1 MGCLNGLSFLKVK
14 YKTKTGKQTNKPPMA
29 MLCSWAWGSKVR
41 SVGQHRRLV
50 FSCCQMPRTTGVQM
64 AKGCAEL
71 FTAFSRNANTSLFH
85 PPFWHHYLLNSKSI
99 APALPSCC
107 GSMFIFSRCASF
119 MAFGLLSGADVSTC
133 GLSTGT
139 PYSIALTLIW
149 AFAKLLLAAV
159 FNYTPQVDG
168 RRLECPTHPF

>member
-1 MGCLNGLSFLKVK
+1 MGCLNDLSFLKVK

-41 SVGQHRRLV
+41 SVGQHGRLV

-119 MAFGLLSGADVSTC
+119 MAFGLLFRGWCLHLWPFHWDTLFNSSYSDLGICKAPTC
-133 GLSTGT
+133 CSL
-139 PYSIALTLIW
+139 
-149 AFAKLLLAAV
+149 
-159 FNYTPQVDG
+159 
-168 RRLECPTHPF
+168 